1 MNTKAVYTVRENNQD
16 YYFFTHYAGGCSSP
30 FATART
36 LLRMHDALN
45 NDPYIPAP
53 MCAAALL
60 PQLTGDLNYPG
71 EADGWLLFRQ
81 FTDSEAAA
89 YMDRNIHGDAIP
101 VHITIDA
108 NRRTVAFEFNPLCRD
123 ISLPDIEI
131 PVNADL
137 WAKFF
142 AYKYNTAH
150 KNLTGWQAKEAMVR
164 EMMEN
169 HALTPRQY
177 TVPTPGMEQS
187 M

>member
-16 YYFFTHYAGGCSSP
+16 YYFFTHYAGGYSSP

-81 FTDSEAAA
+81 LTDSEAAA
-89 YMDRNIHGDAIP
+89 YIDRNIHGDAIP
-101 VHITIDA
+101 VHVTIDA
-108 NRRTVAFEFNPLCRD
+108 DRRTVAFEFNPLCKD
-123 ISLPDIEI
+123 ISLPDMEI
-131 PVNADL
+131 PVSAES

-142 AYKYNTAH
+142 ACEAAA
-150 KNLTGWQAKEAMVR
+150 KNLTGWQAKEAMFMK
-164 EMMEN
+164 MMEN
-169 HALTPRQY
+169 HAQSTEQNNAPA
-177 TVPTPGMEQS
+177 PGMEQS